1 MALRRALGYALALT
15 SALTLAATARAACD
29 ANQATRTPTSR
40 YTIKDGT
47 AYDRKTELTWQ
58 LCSLGQ
64 RWEQGTGCVGVIRQ
78 VTWQDAMSAGT
89 DGWRVPS
96 RDELATLISPTC
108 KNPAI
113 NEEVFPDMDLSKL
126 WYWTSTRSGEYLA
139 WLGNFADGN
148 FTNYDRTDVGAV
160 RLVRGGGQ

>member
-1 MALRRALGYALALT
+1 MMIRQGLGVALAFATALTITRPAYAL
-15 SALTLAATARAACD
+15 CD
-29 ANQATRTPTSR
+29 ASQPNRTPTSR
-40 YTIKDGT
+40 YAIKDGEV
-47 AYDRKTELTWQ
+47 YDKKTDLTWQ
-58 LCSLGQ
+58 LCSVGQ
-64 RWEQGTGCVGVIRQ
+64 KWKDGVGCVGVIRQ
-78 VTWQDAMSAGT
+78 MTWADAMSEASN
-89 DGWRVPS
+89 DWRVPT

-126 WYWTSTRSGEYLA
+126 WYWSSSESGEYLA

-160 RLVRGGGQ
+160 RLVRGGQ